1 MQANFIQP
9 LAAPSQPA
17 PADILNQLATWLGE
31 SAQRH
36 RVSVHAWLLAN
47 DRILLLATPADE
59 EGLPRLMQTLGRNLA
74 ARLRGGRVFA
84 GRYRSALLEPGAW
97 VLPSQVWLETY
108 PVRSGASQ
116 DPDSWPWSSASSHT
130 GNTSAP
136 PAQWQSDHADYW
148 ACGNTP
154 FDRQANYRKRLQD
167 GLSREESQRID
178 QAVSGQWAL
187 GGPGFIASLA
197 HTASRRV
204 APGQRGRPRKKPAAP
219 ATAGDT
225 PEATPTPVT
234 PVPGRHTNLTP
245 FLTRRRPCRAARLLS
260 APIPHPALRIA
271 GRRPLSPPLA
281 QGQA

>member
-1 MQANFIQP
+1 MRSPQLMARLPRLYAPGLPQLVQANFVQP
-9 LAAPSQPA
+9 LAPPSQPA
-17 PADILNQLATWLGE
+17 PQDILNQLGSWLGE

-36 RVSVHAWLLAN
+36 RVGVHAWVLAN

-108 PVRSGASQ
+108 PVRSGAATE
-116 DPDSWPWSSASSHT
+116 PDGWPWSSAGSHT
-130 GNTSAP
+130 GNTGAP

-154 FDRQANYRKRLQD
+154 FDRQANYRRLLHD
-167 GLSREESQRID
+167 GLSREQTQRIE

-187 GGPGFIASLA
+187 GSPAFIASLA

-204 APGQRGRPRKKPAAP
+204 APGQRGRPRKKPAP
-219 ATAGDT
+219 AAADT
-225 PEATPTPVT
+225 PDTPGTVHTPTT
-234 PVPGRHTNLTP
+234 PNTSN
-245 FLTRRRPCRAARLLS
+245 
-260 APIPHPALRIA
+260 
-271 GRRPLSPPLA
+271 
-281 QGQA
+281 

>member
-1 MQANFIQP
+1 MARLPRLYAPGLPQLVQANFIQP

-17 PADILNQLATWLGE
+17 PADILNQLAAWLGE

-36 RVSVHAWLLAN
+36 RVSVHGWLLAN

-97 VLPSQVWLETY
+97 VLPALVWLETY

-130 GNTSAP
+130 GNTSAA

-167 GLSREESQRID
+167 GLSREETQRID

-187 GGPGFIASLA
+187 GGANFIASLA

-219 ATAGDT
+219 AADT
-225 PEATPTPVT
+225 EQAATPAPV
-234 PVPGRHTNLTP
+234 
-245 FLTRRRPCRAARLLS
+245 
-260 APIPHPALRIA
+260 
-271 GRRPLSPPLA
+271 SPPTPS
-281 QGQA
+281 GSTS

>member
-1 MQANFIQP
+1 MARLPRLYAPGLPQLVQANFVQP
-9 LAAPSQPA
+9 LVPPSQPA
-17 PADILNQLATWLGE
+17 PQDILNQLGSWLGE
-31 SAQRH
+31 SAQHH
-36 RVSVHAWLLAN
+36 RVGVHAWVLAN

-108 PVRSGASQ
+108 PVRSGAATE
-116 DPDSWPWSSASSHT
+116 PDGWPWSSAGSHT
-130 GNTSAP
+130 GNTGAP

-154 FDRQANYRKRLQD
+154 FDRQANYRRLLHD
-167 GLSREESQRID
+167 GLSREQTQRIE

-187 GGPGFIASLA
+187 GSPAFIASLA

-204 APGQRGRPRKKPAAP
+204 APGQRGRPRKKPAP
-219 ATAGDT
+219 AAADT
-225 PEATPTPVT
+225 PDTPGTVHTPTT
-234 PVPGRHTNLTP
+234 PNTSN
-245 FLTRRRPCRAARLLS
+245 
-260 APIPHPALRIA
+260 
-271 GRRPLSPPLA
+271 
-281 QGQA
+281 

>member
-1 MQANFIQP
+1 MARLP
-9 LAAPSQPA
+9 RLYAPGCPNWCKPISSSPGSAVATA

-59 EGLPRLMQTLGRNLA
+59 EGLPRLMQTWAATSRRAAAAASSRAATAPRCSSPAPGSCPRRSGWKPIRCAA
-74 ARLRGGRVFA
+74 ARRRIPIPGPGPRPAAIPATPTRRPRNGSRTTPITGPAAIRAVRPPGQLPQAPA
-84 GRYRSALLEPGAW
+84 GRPVARGNPTHRPGG
-97 VLPSQVWLETY
+97 V
-108 PVRSGASQ
+108 
-116 DPDSWPWSSASSHT
+116 
-130 GNTSAP
+130 
-136 PAQWQSDHADYW
+136 
-148 ACGNTP
+148 
-154 FDRQANYRKRLQD
+154 
-167 GLSREESQRID
+167 
-178 QAVSGQWAL
+178 GQWAL

-234 PVPGRHTNLTP
+234 PVPGSSH
-245 FLTRRRPCRAARLLS
+245 
-260 APIPHPALRIA
+260 
-271 GRRPLSPPLA
+271 
-281 QGQA
+281 